1 MNRYEKQL
9 TIAMERLDES
19 LKILRD
25 TIKRGD
31 QQGAINY
38 MENGDL
44 KERYE
49 ELQNIITIS
58 QTGSLGARGTGN
70 IGNI

>member
-1 MNRYEKQL
+1 MNRYERQL

-19 LKILRD
+19 LKTLRD

-38 MENGDL
+38 MENGEL

-58 QTGSLGARGTGN
+58 QTGNIGARGTSQTGTF
-70 IGNI
+70 

>member
-9 TIAMERLDES
+9 TTAMERLDES

-58 QTGSLGARGTGN
+58 QTGNIGARGTSQTGTF
-70 IGNI
+70 